1 MLRLGAAH
9 QDRRARVL
17 ILAAVAGVVFAILG
31 MHSFIQGDADPHTAT
46 GPAPSQV
53 AHITEQ
59 PADLLQAATAL
70 TVSAS
75 HGRNEHGKN
84 PSGPSDLSDHCGML
98 ALCLVALIGGAL
110 LLWGVLA
117 AARRR
122 PITRIKRVSVSV
134 RTFVQSVT
142 RAPPDL
148 ISLSILRC

>member
-9 QDRRARVL
+9 RDRRARLL
-17 ILAAVAGVVFAILG
+17 ILVAVAGVVFAILG

-46 GPAPSQV
+46 GPAPSQGEYV
-53 AHITEQ
+53 TGQ
-59 PADLLQAATAL
+59 TTDLLQTAAMA
-70 TVSAS
+70 VGVW
-75 HGRNEHGKN
+75 HGHNEHGKN
-84 PSGPSDLSDHCGML
+84 PSGHFDLSDHCGLL
-98 ALCLVALIGGAL
+98 ALCLVAVIGGAL

-122 PITRIKRVSVSV
+122 PITHIKRISVSV